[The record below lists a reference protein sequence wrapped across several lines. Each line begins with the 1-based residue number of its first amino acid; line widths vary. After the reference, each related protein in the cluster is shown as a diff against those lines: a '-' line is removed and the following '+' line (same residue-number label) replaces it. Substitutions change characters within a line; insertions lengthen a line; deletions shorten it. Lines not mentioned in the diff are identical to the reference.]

1 VGATGLGEET
11 QRTMTTT
18 HEDTAFGYRSPQVC
32 AIVGITYRQ
41 LDYWDRSGL
50 LGPSMQ
56 TASGSGSQRL
66 YSFQDIVT
74 LRVIKRLKDAGTS
87 LHKIRQAFEQLEA
100 EVGTDWRSQD
110 ITLLSDG
117 TSIYAAT
124 SPEEVVD
131 LLQRG
136 QGVFGIA
143 VRPVHDEVRG
153 EIYRLFPEHADTQ
166 SDTDDLAE
174 ATGT

>member
-1 VGATGLGEET
+1 MTEPQTDITLG
-11 QRTMTTT
+11 
-18 HEDTAFGYRSPQVC
+18 FRSPQVC
-32 AIVGITYRQ
+32 AVVGITYRQ

-50 LGPSMQ
+50 LGPSLRV
-56 TASGSGSQRL
+56 ASGSGTQRL
-66 YSFQDIVT
+66 YTFQDIVT

-87 LHKIRQAFEQLEA
+87 LHKIRQAFDQLEA
-100 EVGTDWRSQD
+100 EVGQNWREKD

-117 TSIYAAT
+117 TTIYAAT

-131 LLQRG
+131 LLQKG

-153 EIYRLFPEHADTQ
+153 EIHRLYPDQAEEVADLGTI
-166 SDTDDLAE
+166 AE
-174 ATGT
+174 AAGT

>member
-1 VGATGLGEET
+1 
-11 QRTMTTT
+11 MTDTHIDTT
-18 HEDTAFGYRSPQVC
+18 FGFRSPQVC
-32 AIVGITYRQ
+32 AVVGITYRQ

-56 TASGSGSQRL
+56 EASGSGTQRL
-66 YSFQDIVT
+66 YNFQDIVT

-87 LHKIRQAFEQLEA
+87 LHKIRQAFDQLEA
-100 EVGTDWRSQD
+100 QVGPDWREQD

-117 TSIYAAT
+117 TSIFAAT

-131 LLQRG
+131 LLRKG

-153 EIYRLFPEHADTQ
+153 EIHRLYPDHAERA
-166 SDTDDLAE
+166 DDDDSLAE
-174 ATGT
+174 ATGR

>member
-1 VGATGLGEET
+1 MTKNNTETNLG
-11 QRTMTTT
+11 
-18 HEDTAFGYRSPQVC
+18 FRSPQVC
-32 AIVGITYRQ
+32 KVVGITYRQ

-56 TASGSGSQRL
+56 VASGSGTQRL
-66 YSFQDIVT
+66 YTFQDVVT

-87 LHKIRQAFEQLEA
+87 LHKIRSAFEQLE
-100 EVGTDWRSQD
+100 EQVGENWRESD
-110 ITLLSDG
+110 ITLLSNG
-117 TSIYAAT
+117 TTIYAAT
-124 SPEEVVD
+124 SPEEVID

-153 EIYRLFPEHADTQ
+153 ELHRLFPDRDIESITSSKHAGA
-166 SDTDDLAE
+166 S
-174 ATGT
+174 GT

>member
-1 VGATGLGEET
+1 MTDVNTGTPSG
-11 QRTMTTT
+11 
-18 HEDTAFGYRSPQVC
+18 FRSPQVC
-32 AIVGITYRQ
+32 KVVGITYRQ

-56 TASGSGSQRL
+56 VASGSGTQRL
-66 YSFQDIVT
+66 YTFQDIVT

-87 LHKIRQAFEQLEA
+87 LHKIRQAFEQLE
-100 EVGTDWRSQD
+100 EQVGQGWRDSD

-117 TSIYAAT
+117 TTIYAAT
-124 SPEEVVD
+124 SPEEVID

-153 EIYRLFPEHADTQ
+153 ELHKLFPDREIETATNEP
-166 SDTDDLAE
+166 LAG
-174 ATGT
+174 ASGT

>member
-1 VGATGLGEET
+1 
-11 QRTMTTT
+11 MTDT
-18 HEDTAFGYRSPQVC
+18 HTDTSFGFRSPQVC
-32 AIVGITYRQ
+32 AVVGISYRQ
-41 LDYWDRSGL
+41 LDYWDRTGL

-56 TASGSGSQRL
+56 EAAGSGTQRL

-74 LRVIKRLKDAGTS
+74 LRVVKRLKDAGTS
-87 LHKIRQAFEQLEA
+87 LHKIRQAFDHLEA
-100 EVGTDWRSQD
+100 EVGENWREED

-117 TSIYAAT
+117 TTIYAAT

-143 VRPVHDEVRG
+143 VRPVHDEVAG
-153 EIYRLFPEHADTQ
+153 EIHRLFPEQADD
-166 SDTDDLAE
+166 SESSGHIVE
-174 ATGT
+174 AAGS

>member
-1 VGATGLGEET
+1 
-11 QRTMTTT
+11 M
-18 HEDTAFGYRSPQVC
+18 
-32 AIVGITYRQ
+32 
-41 LDYWDRSGL
+41 

-56 TASGSGSQRL
+56 EASGSGTQRL
-66 YSFQDIVT
+66 YTFRDIVT

-87 LHKIRQAFEQLEA
+87 LHKIRSAFEQLE
-100 EVGTDWRSQD
+100 EQVGEEWREQD

-124 SPEEVVD
+124 SPEEVID
-131 LLQRG
+131 LLKRG

-153 EIYRLFPEHADTQ
+153 EIHKLFPISE
-166 SDTDDLAE
+166 DDSIANPE
-174 ATGT
+174 RAGVSRT

>member
-1 VGATGLGEET
+1 
-11 QRTMTTT
+11 MTDAST
-18 HEDTAFGYRSPQVC
+18 ESNSGYRSPQVC
-32 AIVGITYRQ
+32 TVVGITYRQ

-56 TASGSGSQRL
+56 VASGSGTQRL
-66 YSFQDIVT
+66 YTFQDIVT

-87 LHKIRQAFEQLEA
+87 LHKIRLAFEQLE
-100 EVGTDWRSQD
+100 EQVGESWRGQD

-124 SPEEVVD
+124 SPEEVID

-153 EIYRLFPEHADTQ
+153 ELHKLFPDRVIGAL
-166 SDTDDLAE
+166 DDEKLAG
-174 ATGT
+174 AAGT

>member
-1 VGATGLGEET
+1 MTEHESTASLG
-11 QRTMTTT
+11 
-18 HEDTAFGYRSPQVC
+18 FRSPQVC
-32 AIVGITYRQ
+32 KVVGITYRQ

-66 YSFQDIVT
+66 YTFQDVVT

-87 LHKIRQAFEQLEA
+87 LHKIRMAFEQLEDQ
-100 EVGTDWRSQD
+100 VGENWREAD

-124 SPEEVVD
+124 SPEEVID

-153 EIYRLFPEHADTQ
+153 ELHRLFPDRAIGPV
-166 SDTDDLAE
+166 DDQKLAG
-174 ATGT
+174 ASGT

>member
-1 VGATGLGEET
+1 MTESQTDITLG
-11 QRTMTTT
+11 
-18 HEDTAFGYRSPQVC
+18 FRSPQVC
-32 AIVGITYRQ
+32 AVVGITYRQ

-50 LGPSMQ
+50 LGPSLRE
-56 TASGSGSQRL
+56 ASGSGTQRL
-66 YSFQDIVT
+66 YTFQDIVT

-87 LHKIRQAFEQLEA
+87 LHKIRQAFDQLEA
-100 EVGTDWRSQD
+100 EVGQNWREKD

-117 TSIYAAT
+117 TTIYAAT

-131 LLQRG
+131 LLQKG

-153 EIYRLFPEHADTQ
+153 EIHRLYPEQAEEVADLGTI
-166 SDTDDLAE
+166 AE
-174 ATGT
+174 AAGT

>member
-1 VGATGLGEET
+1 
-11 QRTMTTT
+11 MTDT
-18 HEDTAFGYRSPQVC
+18 HIDTVFGFRSPQVC
-32 AIVGITYRQ
+32 AVVGVTYRQ
-41 LDYWDRSGL
+41 LDYWDRTGL
-50 LGPSMQ
+50 LEPSMRE
-56 TASGSGSQRL
+56 ASGSGTQRL

-87 LHKIRQAFEQLEA
+87 LHKIRQAFDQLED
-100 EVGTDWRSQD
+100 EVGQDWREQD

-117 TSIYAAT
+117 TAIYAAT

-131 LLQRG
+131 LLRKG

-153 EIYRLFPEHADTQ
+153 EIHRLFPDQTDSSTEEHGHM
-166 SDTDDLAE
+166 E
-174 ATGT
+174 ATGI

>member
-1 VGATGLGEET
+1 
-11 QRTMTTT
+11 MTTT

-153 EIYRLFPEHADTQ
+153 EIYRLFPEHADTE

>member
-1 VGATGLGEET
+1 MTDVHQDPALG
-11 QRTMTTT
+11 
-18 HEDTAFGYRSPQVC
+18 FRSPQVC
-32 AIVGITYRQ
+32 AVVGISYRQ
-41 LDYWDRSGL
+41 LDYWDRTGL

-56 TASGSGSQRL
+56 IASGSGTQRL
-66 YSFQDIVT
+66 YTFQDIVT

-87 LHKIRQAFEQLEA
+87 LHKIRQAFEQLEE
-100 EVGTDWRSQD
+100 EVGENWREQD

-124 SPEEVVD
+124 SPEQVVD
-131 LLQRG
+131 LLQKG

-153 EIYRLFPEHADTQ
+153 EIHRLFPDHSEP
-166 SDTDDLAE
+166 LAGNDSLSE
-174 ATGT
+174 ATGI

>member
-1 VGATGLGEET
+1 MTNTNTDSALG
-11 QRTMTTT
+11 
-18 HEDTAFGYRSPQVC
+18 FRSPQVC
-32 AIVGITYRQ
+32 KVVGITYRQ
-41 LDYWDRSGL
+41 LDYWDRSDL

-56 TASGSGSQRL
+56 TASGSGTQRL
-66 YSFQDIVT
+66 YTFQDVVT

-87 LHKIRQAFEQLEA
+87 LNKIRSAFDQLE
-100 EVGTDWRSQD
+100 EQVGEDWREQD

-117 TSIYAAT
+117 TTIYAAT
-124 SPEEVVD
+124 SPEEVID

-153 EIYRLFPEHADTQ
+153 ELHKLFPDRDIGSVAHEKRAGA
-166 SDTDDLAE
+166 S
-174 ATGT
+174 GI